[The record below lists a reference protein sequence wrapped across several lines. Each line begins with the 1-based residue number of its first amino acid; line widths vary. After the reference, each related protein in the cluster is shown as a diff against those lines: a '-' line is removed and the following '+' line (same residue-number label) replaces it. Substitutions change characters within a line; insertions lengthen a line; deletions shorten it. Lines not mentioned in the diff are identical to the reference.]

1 MIHDIDALL
10 SDGRVLRQEHQRQ
23 SSSQQDPERIQPPT
37 VAVTSRITIR
47 VSDKVG
53 TSVPERPHGG
63 PADAAQAHVQL
74 VQEIVRSRRA

>member
-1 MIHDIDALL
+1 MIHDIDALI
-10 SDGRVLRQEHQRQ
+10 SNGRVLREEHQRQ
-23 SSSQQDPERIQPPT
+23 SSSQQEPERIQPPT

-74 VQEIVRSRRA
+74 VREIVRSRRA